1 MRFTKPSPSM
11 VVASIA
17 LFVSL
22 GGTSVAAVSY
32 ARNAGKVDG
41 YDAVKASSS
50 TSKAAG
56 RLVAANKTGSDKG
69 KLPVKHLADVAA
81 HADVRALVRR
91 RRQRARRAADDR
103 RRRLCRHADRDV
115 QRPVAARRQ
124 RGSDHRAELRQHL
137 GRLHQRR
144 QARRRPRRRRRVRGP
159 DGTVAQLTIAG
170 SNTFSYHVEY
180 KGRNL
185 LVNGVVR
192 QDGRNTPTAS
202 CLVWG
207 TVQEIAPYP

>member
-81 HADVRALVRR
+81 TQTFGRSFDVADNAPGAPQTIGDGGSVGTLTATCNDQSPRAGNEDPITELNFVNTSGDFINVAKRVGVR
-91 RRQRARRAADDR
+91 DD
-103 RRRLCRHADRDV
+103 AGV
-115 QRPVAARRQ
+115 SAVPT
-124 RGSDHRAELRQHL
+124 
-137 GRLHQRR
+137 
-144 QARRRPRRRRRVRGP
+144 
-159 DGTVAQLTIAG
+159 GTVAQLTIAG

-207 TVQEIAPYP
+207 TVQEIAP